1 MCSQI
6 FSKAT
11 SVSAGNFRAPTE
23 CVASFKVLITGN
35 LTTHDFFVKKFER
48 ALLQTVEFN
57 RLRRFGRL
65 RDFSRSCFSLAC
77 AARIIFLPKAG
88 GQQRRFAGVF
98 DRRRRILYVW
108 FGRRSSSMD
117 PDDYD
122 PIAAA
127 LKEDIG
133 KGDITTEFFVPE
145 ALHASGRIVAH
156 EPAVVAG
163 TATAAEI
170 FRKIDPETNVQIVR
184 PDGEAVPPGDVVIEV
199 RGLARSILKAERVA
213 LNFLQR
219 LCGVATLTR
228 QFVDAVGNH
237 PAKILDTRKTTPGL
251 RALEKA
257 AVVAGGGVN
266 HRSGLFDMVLV
277 KDNHLAALNGLSGF
291 SDQIRRLRTERP
303 NVRIEVEADDLEQ
316 ARAFV
321 EIDGIDV
328 ILLDN
333 MVPAQIRE
341 ALALRK
347 NNIKFE
353 ASGGITL
360 KNVRRVAAT
369 GVDYISIGA
378 LTNAARAIDLGLE
391 MNHVHG

>member
-1 MCSQI
+1 
-6 FSKAT
+6 
-11 SVSAGNFRAPTE
+11 
-23 CVASFKVLITGN
+23 
-35 LTTHDFFVKKFER
+35 
-48 ALLQTVEFN
+48 
-57 RLRRFGRL
+57 
-65 RDFSRSCFSLAC
+65 
-77 AARIIFLPKAG
+77 
-88 GQQRRFAGVF
+88 
-98 DRRRRILYVW
+98 
-108 FGRRSSSMD
+108 MD

-122 PIAAA
+122 LIAAA

-145 ALHASGRIVAH
+145 TLHAGGRIVAH
-156 EPAVVAG
+156 EPAIVAG
-163 TATAAEI
+163 TGTAAEI
-170 FRKIDPETNVQIVR
+170 FRKIDPATDVQIVR
-184 PDGEAVPPGDVVIEV
+184 RDGEAVAAGDTVIEV

-219 LCGVATLTR
+219 LCGIATLTR

-251 RALEKA
+251 RVLEKA

-277 KDNHLAALNGLSGF
+277 KDNHLAALGGLSGF
-291 SDQIRRLRTERP
+291 ADQIFRLRKERP
-303 NVRIEVEADDLEQ
+303 DVRIEVEADDLEQ

-333 MVPAQIRE
+333 MGPAQIRE
-341 ALALRK
+341 ALALRR
-347 NNIKFE
+347 NSIKFE
-353 ASGGITL
+353 ASGGVTL
-360 KNVRRVAAT
+360 KNVRRIAAT

-391 MNHVHG
+391 VTHVHG

>member
-1 MCSQI
+1 
-6 FSKAT
+6 
-11 SVSAGNFRAPTE
+11 
-23 CVASFKVLITGN
+23 
-35 LTTHDFFVKKFER
+35 
-48 ALLQTVEFN
+48 
-57 RLRRFGRL
+57 
-65 RDFSRSCFSLAC
+65 
-77 AARIIFLPKAG
+77 
-88 GQQRRFAGVF
+88 
-98 DRRRRILYVW
+98 
-108 FGRRSSSMD
+108 MD

-122 PIAAA
+122 LIAAA

-145 ALHASGRIVAH
+145 TLHAGGRIVAH
-156 EPAVVAG
+156 EPAIVAG
-163 TATAAEI
+163 TGTAAEI
-170 FRKIDPETNVQIVR
+170 FRKIDSATDVQIVR
-184 PDGEAVPPGDVVIEV
+184 RDGEAVAAGDTVIEV

-219 LCGVATLTR
+219 LCGIATLTR

-251 RALEKA
+251 RVLEKA

-277 KDNHLAALNGLSGF
+277 KDNHLAALGGLSGF
-291 SDQIRRLRTERP
+291 ADQIRRLRKERP
-303 NVRIEVEADDLEQ
+303 DVRIEVEADDLEQ
-316 ARAFV
+316 TRAFV

-333 MVPAQIRE
+333 MGPAQIRE
-341 ALALRK
+341 ALALRR
-347 NNIKFE
+347 NSIKFE
-353 ASGGITL
+353 ASGGVTL
-360 KNVRRVAAT
+360 KNVRRIAAT

-391 MNHVHG
+391 VTHVHG

>member
-1 MCSQI
+1 M
-6 FSKAT
+6 
-11 SVSAGNFRAPTE
+11 E
-23 CVASFKVLITGN
+23 
-35 LTTHDFFVKKFER
+35 
-48 ALLQTVEFN
+48 
-57 RLRRFGRL
+57 
-65 RDFSRSCFSLAC
+65 
-77 AARIIFLPKAG
+77 
-88 GQQRRFAGVF
+88 
-98 DRRRRILYVW
+98 
-108 FGRRSSSMD
+108 
-117 PDDYD
+117 PDVYD

-133 KGDITTEFFVPE
+133 KGDITTEFFVPGT
-145 ALHASGRIVAH
+145 LHASGRIVVH
-156 EPAVVAG
+156 EPAIVAG
-163 TATAAEI
+163 TKAAAEI
-170 FRKIDPETNVQIVR
+170 FRKVDHATDVRIVHV
-184 PDGEAVPPGDVVIEV
+184 DGDAVVAGDVVIEV
-199 RGLARSILKAERVA
+199 QGLARSILKAERVA

-219 LCGVATLTR
+219 LCGIATLTR

-251 RALEKA
+251 RVLEKA

-266 HRSGLFDMVLV
+266 HRSGLYDMVLV
-277 KDNHLAALNGLSGF
+277 KDNHLAALGGLSGF
-291 SDQIRRLRTERP
+291 ADQIHQLRKERP
-303 NVRIEVEADDLEQ
+303 NIRIEVEADDLEQ

-341 ALALRK
+341 ALALRR

-360 KNVRRVAAT
+360 KNVRRIAAT

-378 LTNAARAIDLGLE
+378 LTNSARAVDLGLE
-391 MNHVHG
+391 MNHVHD

>member
-1 MCSQI
+1 
-6 FSKAT
+6 
-11 SVSAGNFRAPTE
+11 
-23 CVASFKVLITGN
+23 
-35 LTTHDFFVKKFER
+35 
-48 ALLQTVEFN
+48 
-57 RLRRFGRL
+57 
-65 RDFSRSCFSLAC
+65 
-77 AARIIFLPKAG
+77 
-88 GQQRRFAGVF
+88 
-98 DRRRRILYVW
+98 
-108 FGRRSSSMD
+108 MD

-163 TATAAEI
+163 TGTAAEI
-170 FRKIDPETNVQIVR
+170 FRKIDPATDIQIVS
-184 PDGEAVPPGDVVIEV
+184 PDGEVVVAGDVVIEV

-237 PAKILDTRKTTPGL
+237 PARILDTRKTTPGL

-277 KDNHLAALNGLSGF
+277 KDNHLAALGGLSGF
-291 SDQIRRLRTERP
+291 ADQIRRLRKEQP
-303 NVRIEVEADDLEQ
+303 NIRIEVEADDLEQ

-333 MVPAQIRE
+333 MEPAQIRE
-341 ALALRK
+341 ALALRR

-360 KNVRRVAAT
+360 KTVRRIAAT

-378 LTNAARAIDLGLE
+378 LTNAAPAIDLGLE
-391 MNHVHG
+391 MTHVQG

>member
-1 MCSQI
+1 MN
-6 FSKAT
+6 A
-11 SVSAGNFRAPTE
+11 
-23 CVASFKVLITGN
+23 
-35 LTTHDFFVKKFER
+35 
-48 ALLQTVEFN
+48 
-57 RLRRFGRL
+57 
-65 RDFSRSCFSLAC
+65 
-77 AARIIFLPKAG
+77 
-88 GQQRRFAGVF
+88 
-98 DRRRRILYVW
+98 
-108 FGRRSSSMD
+108 
-117 PDDYD
+117 DDYD

-145 ALHASGRIVAH
+145 ALHARGRIVAH
-156 EPAVVAG
+156 ESAVVAG
-163 TATAAEI
+163 TATAAEV
-170 FRKIDPETNVQIVR
+170 FRKIDAATDVQIVR
-184 PDGEAVPPGDVVIEV
+184 PDGEAVVAGDVVLEV

-219 LCGVATLTR
+219 LCGIATLTR

-277 KDNHLAALNGLSGF
+277 KDNHLAALGGLSGF
-291 SDQIRRLRTERP
+291 ADQIRRLRKERP

-321 EIDGIDV
+321 EIEDIDV

-341 ALALRK
+341 ALALRR

-360 KNVRRVAAT
+360 KNVRRIAAT
-369 GVDYISIGA
+369 GIDYISIGA
-378 LTNAARAIDLGLE
+378 LTNAARAVDLGLE
-391 MNHVHG
+391 VTHVHR